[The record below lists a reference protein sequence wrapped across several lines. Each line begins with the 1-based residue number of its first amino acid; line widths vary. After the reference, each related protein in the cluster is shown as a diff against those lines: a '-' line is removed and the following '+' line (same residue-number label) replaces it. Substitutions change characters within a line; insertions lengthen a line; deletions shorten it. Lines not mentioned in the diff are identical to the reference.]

1 METSSFIFE
10 RANLRFSND
19 FWCRLGT
26 YYYTCCALAGDTRV
40 TSPPSTT
47 IITTRLILSPN
58 STITDRQCGMA
69 ACCLKCRLSLNFSIL
84 IKRLLSEKL
93 KELGHV
99 YTSNKI
105 YVRLFLKY
113 NSATLE
119 ILSERENFQR
129 RTFPSQLSGWS
140 NPVWA
145 TATTCLL
152 TQSTAKHYFVS
163 HWPFVISLK
172 HSWAY

>member
-1 METSSFIFE
+1 MQAGHLLPHLLCSGWGHQGHIPSQHHHHHHWTHPFPQLDHHRPSVWYGSVLLKMQVKFKFQRVNKTS
-10 RANLRFSND
+10 AFS
-19 FWCRLGT
+19 
-26 YYYTCCALAGDTRV
+26 
-40 TSPPSTT
+40 
-47 IITTRLILSPN
+47 
-58 STITDRQCGMA
+58 
-69 ACCLKCRLSLNFSIL
+69 
-84 IKRLLSEKL
+84 KL
-93 KELGHV
+93 KELGQV
-99 YTSNKI
+99 LLSNKI

-119 ILSERENFQR
+119 ILSERWNFQR

-145 TATTCLL
+145 MATTCLL

-172 HSWAY
+172 HNWGSFTNHSGFPLGPS